1 MGPMRHKESCRPGD
15 WVGGFQIQ
23 SRRRL
28 CLVQSERSWAI
39 ASNPGTRF
47 IKLGPSPHHRRCRPI
62 RSHEAATR
70 RVQRPLQAQGRVRG
84 TRAYQ
89 RATQQFAE
97 ETEHVPV
104 VLGGTLEVAAA
115 PAPAH
120 QGGQRAPGPET
131 QPLPVPLVAYYED
144 GRLGCARRPGG
155 QMGMRAAVP
164 DTDSPRPENAPPPPQ
179 GGICTLLWP
188 ESRPGKHET
197 HVAQRPHSWQ
207 ARHAAR
213 TGEEPTHYPLA
224 KAQQDWQKLPSSAH
238 RHLWPR
244 PYLVSE
250 MRCRSA
256 FT

>member
-1 MGPMRHKESCRPGD
+1 M
-15 WVGGFQIQ
+15 GGFQIQ

-62 RSHEAATR
+62 RSHEAAAR

-89 RATQQFAE
+89 SATQQFAE

-164 DTDSPRPENAPPPPQ
+164 DTDSPRPENPPPPPQ
-179 GGICTLLWP
+179 GGMYTP
-188 ESRPGKHET
+188 VAGEPPRET
-197 HVAQRPHSWQ
+197 RDPCGPKTAQLAGPTRGQDWG
-207 ARHAAR
+207 R
-213 TGEEPTHYPLA
+213 TYPLPSGKGPTRLA
-224 KAQQDWQKLPSSAH
+224 KTPLLRPQTPVAASLPG
-238 RHLWPR
+238 L
-244 PYLVSE
+244 
-250 MRCRSA
+250 
-256 FT
+256 